1 MTKLIK
7 LWIWN
12 TCKFQI
18 QCIRYAKRK
27 FGLVSRCKAERDD
40 ITRFRI
46 AVAAFYFMIKHKQST
61 HHAFNRVKSIQNRI
75 KLNFISENDVDV
87 MPELLLLVFFVIDVM
102 IEAEA

>member
-1 MTKLIK
+1 MLNGN
-7 LWIWN
+7 LVWSV
-12 TCKFQI
+12 C
-18 QCIRYAKRK
+18 AKQRRHSK
-27 FGLVSRCKAERDD
+27 
-40 ITRFRI
+40 FRI

-75 KLNFISENDVDV
+75 KLNISENDVDV